1 MTAILLQ
8 FYCKNGGS
16 MKLPN
21 KYGSVTKL
29 TGNRRRPWMAR
40 VTTGTVVNH
49 ETKKAYPRQTVI
61 GYYETR
67 KDAMQ
72 ALAEYNTN
80 PYNLDRQ
87 TVTIGEL
94 WGQIK
99 DKVVCSDDRRKV
111 YKRNYHNHIEFVI
124 GHERIANVKVGR
136 LQELFD
142 NVDQGYSTKSNIRS
156 VLNHIYLYALQN
168 DIIQQNYMEYVRIG
182 TEESHIERQLYSPEE
197 IAALWEKKDEPHY
210 SMTLVLLY
218 EGMRIKELRE
228 LPKDNVDLEAR
239 TITITEAKNEQ
250 SKRIIPIHE
259 KVLPLIEEQMKSPGI
274 SLYGFTKTQ
283 YAYFTAQIG
292 HKPYDTRHTFASR
305 ANALGLPK
313 LTVQRLMGHKP
324 ESVLEQAYIHL
335 SMDELRDALDQ
346 LCY

>member
-1 MTAILLQ
+1 
-8 FYCKNGGS
+8 

-29 TGNRRRPWMAR
+29 KGNRRRPWMVR

-49 ETKKAYPRQTVI
+49 ETRKAHPRQTVI

-72 ALAEYNTN
+72 ALAEYNAN

-94 WGQIK
+94 WDQIK

-111 YKRNYHNHIEFVI
+111 YKRNYHNHIEFEI
-124 GHERIANVKVGR
+124 GADRISDVKVGR

-142 NVDQGYSTKSNIRS
+142 NIDQGYSTKSNVRA
-156 VLNHIYLYALQN
+156 VLNQIYLYALQN
-168 DIIQQNYMEYVRIG
+168 DIIQQNYMEYVKIG
-182 TEESHIERQLYSPEE
+182 SEETHIERQLYSPEE
-197 IAALWEKKDEPHY
+197 IAYLWVNKDAPLY

-228 LPKDNVDLEAR
+228 LSKDNVDLEAR
-239 TITITEAKNEQ
+239 TISITEAKNEQ
-250 SKRIIPIHE
+250 SKRVIPIHDA
-259 KVLPLIEEQMKSPGI
+259 VLPLIEEQMKSPGI

-283 YAYFTAQIG
+283 YAYFTSQIG
-292 HKPYDTRHTFASR
+292 HKPYDVRHTFASR
-305 ANALGLPK
+305 ANALGIPK
-313 LTVQRLMGHKP
+313 LTIQRIMGHKP
-324 ESVLEQAYIHL
+324 DSVLEQAYIHL
-335 SMDELRDALDQ
+335 TMDELREAINTV
-346 LCY
+346 CY